1 MSDLTKPDTIGSPMT
16 QTTATQNAAAQIADA
31 ERFALINDTLYTAVL
46 GDILDQLG
54 FFHQFLPPEIRPLLP
69 GMRLAGRAMP
79 VLVADVFGPQK
90 KPFGHLTEALD
101 SLRPGEVYLAR
112 GGAQEAAM
120 WGEILTATAQTRGA
134 TGAVVHGFH
143 RDTAKVL
150 GQDFPVFSTGA
161 YAQDSSART
170 IVRDYGVA
178 VEVGGVSVAPGDLV
192 VGDIDGVLVIPRA
205 VEDEVVARALEKA
218 GAENQVRAAI
228 EDGMSATEAFRTY
241 GVL

>member
-1 MSDLTKPDTIGSPMT
+1 MNDRTVTRPPAS
-16 QTTATQNAAAQIADA
+16 QID
-31 ERFALINDTLYTAVL
+31 EDRFALINDRLYTAVL

-54 FFHQFLPPEIRPLLP
+54 FYHQFLPPAIRPLVP

-79 VLVADVFGPQK
+79 VLIADAFGPQK
-90 KPFGHLTEALD
+90 KPFGYLTEALD
-101 SLRPGEVYLAR
+101 ALQPGDVYLAR

-120 WGEILTATAQTRGA
+120 WGEILTATAQARGA

-143 RDTAKVL
+143 RDTTHVL
-150 GQDFPVFSTGA
+150 GQDFPLFSTGA

-170 IVRDYGVA
+170 VVRDYGVPI
-178 VEVGGVSVAPGDLV
+178 EVGGVALTPGDLV

-218 GAENQVRAAI
+218 TAENVVRAAI
-228 EDGMSATEAFRTY
+228 ENGMSATEAFRTF